1 MNILV
6 RLPNWLGDVVM
17 ATGFI
22 RELQRL
28 APDSRIDIILKKE
41 LADLAPFLPGVSRVY
56 LFSKAQHPGLKGAL
70 AFGRQIAAQRSYNLF
85 FSLPDSFS
93 AALMGW
99 ASGSPRRVGYRKE
112 FRSLLLS
119 HAYDKPKGRHRVEE
133 YLHLLEKYFKMAVPD
148 SQVRLSEPTLAGTDG
163 VPAIQSPA
171 IILNFNS
178 EAQSRR
184 MPVEKAVRIVNRLR
198 QEIQAE
204 LILIGSPKEV
214 PFVNQ
219 IMAGL
224 LDARQ
229 VRSLAGQT
237 TLPQL
242 AHLIRAADLM
252 ISTDSGPAH
261 LAYSQGTKLLV
272 FFGAG
277 IEANTGPYRSP
288 GAEVMR
294 VPGMPCAAYHAN
306 TCKYGSPPCLLQ
318 LDEDLI
324 VGRARALLGDF

>member
-6 RLPNWLGDVVM
+6 RLPNWLGDMVM

-28 APDSRIDIILKKE
+28 APESRIDLILKKE
-41 LADLAPFLPGVSRVY
+41 LADLAAFMPGVSRVY
-56 LFSKAQHPGLKGAL
+56 LFSKAQYPGLKGAL
-70 AFGRQIAAQRSYNLF
+70 AFGRQIAAQRSYNVF

-93 AALMGW
+93 SALMGW

-119 HAYDKPKGRHRVEE
+119 HAYAKPQGKHRVEE
-133 YLHLLEKYFKMAVPD
+133 YVYLLERYFKVAVPD
-148 SQVRLSEPTLAGTDG
+148 PQVKLSEPAQAGTAG
-163 VPAIQSPA
+163 ALATQSPA
-171 IILNFNS
+171 IVLNFNS

-198 QEIQAE
+198 QETEAE

-214 PFVNQ
+214 PFVDQ

-224 LDARQ
+224 QEGRQ
-229 VRSLAGQT
+229 VRSEAGNT

-242 AHLIRAADLM
+242 AHLIRSADLM

-277 IEANTGPYRSP
+277 DEANTGPYRSP

-306 TCKYGSPPCLLQ
+306 TCKFGTPLCLLQ

-324 VGRARALLGDF
+324 VSRAQALLV